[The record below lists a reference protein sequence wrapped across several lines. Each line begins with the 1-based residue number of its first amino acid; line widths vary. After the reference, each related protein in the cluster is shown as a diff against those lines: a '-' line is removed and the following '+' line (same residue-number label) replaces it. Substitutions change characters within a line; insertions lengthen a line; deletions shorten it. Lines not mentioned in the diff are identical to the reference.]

1 MARRTAF
8 AFVIFA
14 LAVGSL
20 ACGGGGSASPPT
32 SMPPPPADV
41 TITIAG
47 IAGSMSYDPNPAS
60 VRVGQT
66 VAWRNADS
74 LPHTSSQTGSGGF
87 ETGTIVAGAT
97 SVPIRINT
105 AGSLEYFCRIHPA
118 MIARLD
124 VTP

>member
-8 AFVIFA
+8 IFVIFA
-14 LAVGSL
+14 LAVGFL

-32 SMPPPPADV
+32 SMPPSPADV

-87 ETGTIVAGAT
+87 ETGTIAAGAT
-97 SVPIRINT
+97 SAPIRINT